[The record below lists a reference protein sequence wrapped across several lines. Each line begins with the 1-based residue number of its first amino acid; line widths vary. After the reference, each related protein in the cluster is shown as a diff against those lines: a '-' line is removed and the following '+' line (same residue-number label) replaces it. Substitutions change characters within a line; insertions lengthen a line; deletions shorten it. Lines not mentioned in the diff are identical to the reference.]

1 MIYNKNNYFY
11 KYSLYYIYYYFFEKK
26 DYKNL
31 IINKLYLTIM
41 FICFRNAKKSQNP
54 SISNSFLLNL
64 CQLTSY
70 NRTTVTWRRDLATIV
85 SFFFFRYNKNLL
97 ASLNYET

>member
-11 KYSLYYIYYYFFEKK
+11 KYSLYYIYYYFFEKE

-41 FICFRNAKKSQNP
+41 FICFRNAKKKSQNP

-70 NRTTVTWRRDLATIV
+70 NRTTVTWRDLATIV